1 MIILSESY
9 DMALAAAIPICHV
22 MGWFYFRVLQL
33 ILDICAIFK

>member
-22 MGWFYFRVLQL
+22 LGFVTF
-33 ILDICAIFK
+33 ILEFCN